1 MTMMMFSPCSASW
14 SCCGIVRLRGPTE
27 FHAHAWRARDSTR
40 FHTSAVL
47 ISIVGF
53 LPAHRVSNRAAR
65 VLGEDPP
72 LPRCFTCKNLE
83 RFDGSRYDA
92 TPPAVLGRLVR
103 SCRQRANVHDRGRQ
117 VYQGW
122 EALPDS
128 VRKVGLRARDCMP
141 ACTLP
146 VSHKLVVRPAAM
158 RAGCAFP
165 GRAACGCC
173 GVELAVCPVRCWR
186 V

>member
-1 MTMMMFSPCSASW
+1 MQRAEALVVVMTMMMFSPCSASW

-27 FHAHAWRARDSTR
+27 LHA
-40 FHTSAVL
+40 
-47 ISIVGF
+47 
-53 LPAHRVSNRAAR
+53 NAAR